1 MYFVGYVEYSDG
13 YCCDMYSDE
22 VVIVEFHTKQ
32 DAESFIK
39 KIKDT
44 VKRCHSIPRLIEP
57 YTEESHSE
65 RIE

>member
-1 MYFVGYVEYSDG
+1 MYFVGYIEYGDG

-22 VVIVEFHTKQ
+22 IVIVGFDTRK
-32 DAESFIK
+32 DAELFIK

-44 VKRCHSIPRLIEP
+44 NKRCCSIPRLIEP